1 MSRKVLLAAGAMIA
15 VLVIAL
21 AVVLPRRLREEPP
34 PPTEQAA
41 FRLTEVKA
49 FDSARPERVDA
60 ASQRGSQVGAAVV
73 RMLNN
78 YYEVAFAAPADEPEG
93 VAPGPASE
101 AELRRFFTKEAA
113 TRIGR
118 DLEALALGPLAR
130 EIQGLSPTRQEAL
143 VTLHLEPDLSAP
155 LVIVVASFDAEA
167 EEVPPE
173 RGVLSRLLEGPPVRG
188 AVKLEHRAFLWL
200 IREGDSYR
208 IMAYRFHLE
217 SRGVERSAA
226 FGVGEEMQ

>member
-1 MSRKVLLAAGAMIA
+1 MSRRVMLAAGAMIA

-34 PPTEQAA
+34 PPSEPAA
-41 FRLTEVKA
+41 FELAEVKA
-49 FDSARPERVDA
+49 LDSANPERTDV
-60 ASQRGSQVGAAVV
+60 ASQRGSEVGAAVV
-73 RMLNN
+73 RLLNN
-78 YYEVAFAAPADEPEG
+78 YYDIAFDTSAGDPDGEAPPPAPE
-93 VAPGPASE
+93 E
-101 AELRRFFTKEAA
+101 ILRRFFTEEAA
-113 TRIGR
+113 GRVSR
-118 DLEALALGPLAR
+118 DLEALALGSLAG
-130 EIQGLSPTRQEAL
+130 EIQGLRPTRQEAL

-173 RGVLSRLLEGPPVRG
+173 RGVLDRLLEGPFEG
-188 AVKLEHRAFLWL
+188 DAVKLEHRAFLWL

-217 SRGVERSAA
+217 SRGVQRTAA
-226 FGVGEEMQ
+226 FGTGGGV